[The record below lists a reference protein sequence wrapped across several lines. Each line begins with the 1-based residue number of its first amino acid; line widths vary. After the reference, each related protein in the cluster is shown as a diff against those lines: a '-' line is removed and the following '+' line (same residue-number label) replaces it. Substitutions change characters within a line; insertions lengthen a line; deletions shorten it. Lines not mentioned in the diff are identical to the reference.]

1 MRYMIV
7 IGYLISLRMNPK
19 DPQAILNFGHNV
31 RTQRTL
37 KGMTMVQLAE
47 KCEVEYTTI
56 SKIERGLINTT
67 VSMVVILARALEIDP
82 KQLF

>member
-1 MRYMIV
+1 
-7 IGYLISLRMNPK
+7 MNPK
-19 DPQAILNFGHNV
+19 DPQAILNFGQNV

-37 KGMTMVQLAE
+37 KGMTIIQLAE